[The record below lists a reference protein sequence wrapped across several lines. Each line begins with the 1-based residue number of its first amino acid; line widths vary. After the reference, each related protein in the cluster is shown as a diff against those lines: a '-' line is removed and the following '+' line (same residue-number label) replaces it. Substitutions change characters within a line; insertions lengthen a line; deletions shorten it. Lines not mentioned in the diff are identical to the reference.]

1 VFDILLHWVE
11 ERDWA
16 KALYAVMPKRK
27 FQQGSQSG
35 GLSVEDERED
45 KEEVADEEVEIDAGM
60 DDPKDGE
67 GENGG
72 R

>member
-27 FQQGSQSG
+27 FQQGSQG
-35 GLSVEDERED
+35 GGGSSVMDDQEEQEEDED
-45 KEEVADEEVEIDAGM
+45 ADAGAAETDGCIDAEAEN
-60 DDPKDGE
+60 GE
-67 GENGG
+67 G
-72 R
+72 